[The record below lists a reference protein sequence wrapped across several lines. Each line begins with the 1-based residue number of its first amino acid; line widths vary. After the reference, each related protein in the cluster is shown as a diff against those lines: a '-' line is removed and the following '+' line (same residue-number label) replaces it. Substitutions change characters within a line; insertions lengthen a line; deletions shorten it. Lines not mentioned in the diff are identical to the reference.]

1 MKNSRE
7 RILLVIVGAVALLIV
22 GYFVT
27 SWISGQFSR
36 RAIEMARLKDE
47 IKKFDRQAALG
58 RAAARK
64 IAQFEERSLPAN
76 FEVAKTKYQTWLVNE
91 MERAGLIEP
100 DVHSISQQGG
110 EKDLFIKQS
119 FGVEAVGTLP
129 QVVEL
134 LYEFYRVDWLHRITD
149 LKLRPV
155 KD

>member
-64 IAQFEERSLPAN
+64 IAQFEERSLPAKA
-76 FEVAKTKYQTWLVNE
+76 EIAKTRYQTWLVNE
-91 MERAGLIEP
+91 MEAAGLTEP
-100 DVHSISQQGG
+100 DVRAVSTQGG
-110 EKDLFIKQS
+110 DKDLFVKQL
-119 FGVEAVGTLP
+119 FAVEAAGELP
-129 QVVEL
+129 QLVEL
-134 LYEFYRVDWLHRITD
+134 LHSFYSVDL
-149 LKLRPV
+149 
-155 KD
+155 